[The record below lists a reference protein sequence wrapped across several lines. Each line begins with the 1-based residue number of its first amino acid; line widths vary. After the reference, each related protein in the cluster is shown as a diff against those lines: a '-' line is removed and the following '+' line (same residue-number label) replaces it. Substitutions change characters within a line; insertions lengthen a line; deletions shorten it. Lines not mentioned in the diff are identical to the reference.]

1 MKRSRYGWLCELSLL
16 LTVLCFSGITIA
28 GEFKRP
34 ELPEAFHAKTYAIHE
49 AHDDERISVAL
60 DPYIGPGKDSIFQV
74 PYRKNDFLP
83 VRLIITNDGDKPISL
98 RDLKIQFITAHREK
112 AEPATE
118 EDIARRL
125 ANVSMPRSKT
135 PPLPIPVP
143 RKSPKRL
150 KDGTEEEIEYLQ
162 FKARAVE
169 AHSTQAGFLFFDT
182 TGMAQPLSG
191 TRLYLSGIRNAAG
204 EEMFYF
210 DLPLEAPPPA
220 EAGKK

>member
-1 MKRSRYGWLCELSLL
+1 MKGSRARLLCELS
-16 LTVLCFSGITIA
+16 VLPAVLSFSMVA
-28 GEFKRP
+28 GAGDFKRP

-60 DPYIGPGKDSIFQV
+60 DPYIGAGKESIFQV

-83 VRLIITNDGDKPISL
+83 VRVIVTNDGDKPVSL
-98 RDLKIQFITAHREK
+98 RDLRVQFISAHREK

-118 EDIARRL
+118 DDIARRL

-143 RKSPKRL
+143 RKPSKRL
-150 KDGTEEEIEYLQ
+150 KGGTEEEIEYLQ

-169 AHSTQAGFLFFDT
+169 AHSTQAGFFFFDT

-191 TRLYLSGIRNAAG
+191 SRLYLSGIRNAEG
-204 EEMFYF
+204 EELFYF

-220 EAGKK
+220 EAHEK